1 MQTKRK
7 SINQEKISSII
18 YKTKS
23 WSLNTSCVYKVL
35 RKTRSIDQ
43 SKVNRLLLT
52 ENAKSNSA
60 GMNNY
65 HRISPL
71 YIHRSFASCPKL
83 KRIPRQNAVSTMA
96 EPGEDEKIFIYL
108 FIYLVNLSLQRLYN
122 LESKSLIL
130 VFSIDFG
137 EEELLDRRGVI
148 QFDAVLYS
156 IL

>member
-156 IL
+156 IH

>member
-96 EPGEDEKIFIYL
+96 EPGEDEKILFIYL
-108 FIYLVNLSLQRLYN
+108 FIQSIYRFRDYIN

-156 IL
+156 IH

>member
-7 SINQEKISSII
+7 SINQEKISNII

-35 RKTRSIDQ
+35 RKTRIIDQ

-83 KRIPRQNAVSTMA
+83 RRIPRQNAVSTMA

-156 IL
+156 IH